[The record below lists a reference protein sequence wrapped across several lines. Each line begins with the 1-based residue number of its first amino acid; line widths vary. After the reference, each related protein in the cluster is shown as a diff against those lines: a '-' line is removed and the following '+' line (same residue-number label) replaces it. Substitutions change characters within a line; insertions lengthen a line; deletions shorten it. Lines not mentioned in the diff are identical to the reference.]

1 MKTFVYVDAFNLYY
15 GALKN
20 TSYKWLNI
28 RRMCELSLPKNQ
40 VEHICVCTARVKARP
55 NDPQQPIRQAMLFR
69 ALKTLPDLEIIEG
82 HFLAHKVYMPL
93 VNPPPGGPD
102 KARVI
107 KTEEKGSD
115 VNLAT
120 ALLRDAYENRF
131 DAAVIVS
138 GDSDLLAPV
147 EVVKNRLGK
156 PVGILNPQQRPCSVL
171 KAAAS
176 FYEHLTPAVL
186 AASQFANPMQDAVG
200 TFSKPANW

>member
-20 TSYKWLNI
+20 TAYKWLNI

-40 VEHICVCTARVKARP
+40 IEHICICTARVKARAG
-55 NDPQQPIRQAMLFR
+55 DPQQPVRQAMLFR

-82 HFLAHKVYMPL
+82 HFLEHKVYMQL
-93 VNPPPGGPD
+93 VSPPPGGPD
-102 KARVI
+102 KVRVL

-131 DAAVIVS
+131 DVAVIVS
-138 GDSDLLAPV
+138 GDSDLLAPIQI
-147 EVVKNRLGK
+147 VKDRLNK
-156 PVGILNPQQRPCSVL
+156 PVGVLSPQRRPCYAL
-171 KAAAS
+171 KQAAS
-176 FYEHLTPAVL
+176 FHEEITAGIL
-186 AASQFANPMQDAVG
+186 AASQFPDPMQDAVG
-200 TFSKPANW
+200 PFYKPAAW